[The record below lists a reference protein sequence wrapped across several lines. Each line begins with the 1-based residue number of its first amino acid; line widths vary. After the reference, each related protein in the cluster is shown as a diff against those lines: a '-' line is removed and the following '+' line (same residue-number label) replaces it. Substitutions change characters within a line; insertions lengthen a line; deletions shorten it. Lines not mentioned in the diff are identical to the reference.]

1 MGLVVSLTGH
11 IYFGVNTEVLYRIHK
26 NNAIGIP
33 RGWKRIQNYLMRPS
47 GLIAYQ
53 IEEAII
59 RFDNHNPLLKEEYAQ
74 LREMTSIERKRRL
87 ISNLKFL
94 RAQSRNLDE
103 VFLRI
108 AWIIKRP

>member
-1 MGLVVSLTGH
+1 
-11 IYFGVNTEVLYRIHK
+11 
-26 NNAIGIP
+26 
-33 RGWKRIQNYLMRPS
+33 MRPS

-53 IEEAII
+53 IEEAIN
-59 RFDNHNPLLKEEYAQ
+59 RFDNDNSFLKAEYAQ
-74 LREMTSIERKRRL
+74 LREMTSMDWKRRL

-94 RAQSRNLDE
+94 RAKSRNLYE